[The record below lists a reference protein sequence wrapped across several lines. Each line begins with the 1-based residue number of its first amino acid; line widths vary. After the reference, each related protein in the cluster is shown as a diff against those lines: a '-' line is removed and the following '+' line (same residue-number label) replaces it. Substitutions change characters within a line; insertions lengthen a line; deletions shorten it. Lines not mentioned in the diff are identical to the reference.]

1 MVLPLSLEAVMEVHY
16 PLAFEN
22 PLVCTQ
28 LMVEVV
34 VEVRLYRMTL
44 FFLRQAVEGS
54 HLLEACLGL
63 MVMEAGHL
71 QGLGVVGKRTGTLLE
86 EEGRRNVT
94 LLGEEGRRTLL
105 GVEERRTLL
114 EVEGRRTGTPLE
126 VEESLFVCLMSLGV
140 VVRVRNPVDVLQE

>member
-1 MVLPLSLEAVMEVHY
+1 MEVHY
-16 PLAFEN
+16 PLASEN

-44 FFLRQAVEGS
+44 FFLRQAVEVEGS
-54 HLLEACLGL
+54 HLLEACQGL
-63 MVMEAGHL
+63 RVMEAGHL

-105 GVEERRTLL
+105 GVEGRWTLL